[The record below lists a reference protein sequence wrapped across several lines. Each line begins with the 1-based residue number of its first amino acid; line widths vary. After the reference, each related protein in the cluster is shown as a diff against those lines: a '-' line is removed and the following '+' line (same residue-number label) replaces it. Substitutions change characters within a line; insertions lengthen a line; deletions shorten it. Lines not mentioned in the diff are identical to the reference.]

1 MIERKGMVDIMA
13 ERNLNFDKIIDRR
26 NTRCLKYDFAVE
38 RNMPA
43 DVLPLWVADMDFE
56 TSSYIEDAI
65 IERAKH
71 AIYGYSEVKTP
82 YFDIL
87 KKWMQKHH
95 DWDIQRKWLVK
106 TPGVVFALAMA
117 VKAYTEP
124 GDAVLIQQPVY
135 YPFSEVIKDNGRN
148 VVSNTL
154 YLGEDNRYH
163 IDFEDFEQKIVAH
176 KIKLFLLCNPHNP
189 VGRVWSKEELT
200 RLGDICVKYHV
211 TVVSDEIHE
220 DFVFKGKHQVF
231 ANIKKE
237 YEEITVTCTA
247 PSKTF
252 NIASLMISNI
262 LIPNPELKRKFKHQM
277 DAAGISQL
285 NVLGLVACEAA
296 YEHGE
301 EWYQA
306 MEFYVKE
313 NIEFVKQYVEEQ
325 LSGVKM
331 VEHEGTYLVWL
342 DFRGTGLGVEELDDK
357 IINQAK
363 LWLDSGKIF
372 GSCGEGF
379 QRINVACPRKVLEE
393 AMDRIKNV
401 VV

>member
-1 MIERKGMVDIMA
+1 MVDIMA

-163 IDFEDFEQKIVAH
+163 IDFEDFEQKIVDH

-189 VGRVWSKEELT
+189 VGRVWTKEELT
-200 RLGDICVKYHV
+200 RLGDICVKHHV

-296 YEHGE
+296 YDHGE

-306 MEFYVKE
+306 MKAYVKE

-325 LSGVKM
+325 LPGVNM

-342 DFRGTGLGVEELDDK
+342 DFRGTGLSVEELDDK

-393 AMDRIKNV
+393 ALERIKNAV
-401 VV
+401 G

>member
-163 IDFEDFEQKIVAH
+163 IDFEDFEQKIVDN

-189 VGRVWSKEELT
+189 VGRVWTKEELT
-200 RLGDICVKYHV
+200 RLGDICVKHHV

-220 DFVFKGKHQVF
+220 DFIFKGKHQVF

-296 YEHGE
+296 YDHGE

-306 MEFYVKE
+306 MKAYVKE

-325 LSGVKM
+325 LPGVNM

-342 DFRGTGLGVEELDDK
+342 DFRETGLSVEELDDK

-393 AMDRIKNV
+393 ALERIKNAMG
-401 VV
+401 